1 MESNYTCLI
10 VDDEYPAHDVIKALI
25 KLNIQ
30 LSFEKSCYTG
40 EDALLEITNGTYD
53 LVFLDINMPGLS
65 GIEVLQKLESKP
77 AIIITTAYTD
87 FAFDAYQNDA
97 IDYLQKPISID
108 RFEKATNKAIIY
120 AQNRKLENT
129 QFLTI
134 KVDGIKQKINQ
145 EDILYCQSMGNFV
158 KYFVNNMPKPII
170 VNQSLSSQ
178 LKELNP
184 NLFIQ
189 IHRTCIVNRL
199 FVMRKKDK
207 CLVLRGEV
215 ELPIGRKYI
224 SILNSI

>member
-1 MESNYTCLI
+1 MESKYTCLI

-25 KLNIQ
+25 KLNAQ
-30 LSFEKSCYTG
+30 LVFVKSCYTG
-40 EDALLEITNGTYD
+40 EEALQEITQDTYD

-97 IDYLQKPISID
+97 IDYLQKPIAID
-108 RFEKATNKAIIY
+108 RFEKAISKAIIY
-120 AQNRKLENT
+120 AQSKKLENT

-145 EDILYCQSMGNFV
+145 EDILFCQSMGNFV
-158 KYFVNNMPKPII
+158 KYFVNNIPKPLI

-199 FVMRKKDK
+199 FIIRKKDK
-207 CLVLRGEV
+207 CLVLKGEV
-215 ELPIGRKYI
+215 ELPIGRKYT